1 MRPLKYLLP
10 VLLFA
15 FALPAAAQEKLSFSL
30 RSDKYVPMTS
40 ANIAHIIQPRPA
52 DNLLYGFPPVVTEA
66 QRRSEARAKYQ
77 RYLFNNKNG
86 NGFIGNLLGIQRV
99 RPARGGVPRF

>member
-1 MRPLKYLLP
+1 

-30 RSDKYVPMTS
+30 RSDKYIPMTS
-40 ANIAHIIQPRPA
+40 TNIAHIIQPRPA